1 MGGVAGPVRSGRVG
15 TTFEGDAEMLNDLV
29 ISRAA
34 MGNRHVDMHSYATFS
49 CGISHLFRRIVA
61 LFR

>member
-1 MGGVAGPVRSGRVG
+1 
-15 TTFEGDAEMLNDLV
+15 MLNDLV